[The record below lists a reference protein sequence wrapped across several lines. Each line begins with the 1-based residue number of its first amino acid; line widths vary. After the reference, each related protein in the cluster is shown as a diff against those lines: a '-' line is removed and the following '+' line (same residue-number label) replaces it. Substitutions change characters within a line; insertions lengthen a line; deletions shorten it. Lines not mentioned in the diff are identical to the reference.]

1 MTAKELR
8 DYCYSIGLVD
18 SNKPATFDHFNNGYR
33 YTDEFVD
40 KLDFI
45 AAWDKSKQ
53 CVVVANGCVIDE
65 NYKSEYKIRMTGS
78 TGFEND
84 EEIKTRIDD
93 LIKSVQENIKLLKI
107 KQIKNKIEMIE
118 GDFE

>member
-8 DYCYSIGLVD
+8 DYCYSIGLID
-18 SNKPATFDHFNNGYR
+18 TEFIFKDIYTSGYR
-33 YTDEFVD
+33 FNSEVINSY
-40 KLDFI
+40 DFI

-53 CVVVANGCVIDE
+53 CIVVANGCVIDE
-65 NYKSEYKIRMTGS
+65 DYKHKCKIRMCGS
-78 TGFEND
+78 TCVEND

-107 KQIKNKIEMIE
+107 KQIKKKIKMIE

>member
-8 DYCYSIGLVD
+8 DYCYSICLVD
-18 SNKPATFDHFNNGYR
+18 TDFIIKDIYASGYR
-33 YTDEFVD
+33 FNSEFVNSY
-40 KLDFI
+40 DFI

-53 CVVVANGCVIDE
+53 CVVVAKACVIGE
-65 NYKSEYKIRMTGS
+65 SKIRMI
-78 TGFEND
+78 GFMYLEND

-107 KQIKNKIEMIE
+107 KQMKKKIKMIE

>member
-1 MTAKELR
+1 MTKEELR

-18 SNKPATFDHFNNGYR
+18 SDKPATFDHFNNGYR

-40 KLDFI
+40 TLDFI

-53 CVVVANGCVIDE
+53 CVVVAKACVIGE
-65 NYKSEYKIRMTGS
+65 SKIRMI
-78 TGFEND
+78 GFMYLEND

-93 LIKSVQENIKLLKI
+93 LIKSVLENIKLLKI
-107 KQIKNKIEMIE
+107 KQMKKKIKMIE

>member
-8 DYCYSIGLVD
+8 DYCYSIGLID
-18 SNKPATFDHFNNGYR
+18 TEFIFKDIYASGYR
-33 YTDEFVD
+33 FNSEFVNYY
-40 KLDFI
+40 DFI

-65 NYKSEYKIRMTGS
+65 DYIHKCKIRMKGS
-78 TGFEND
+78 IRVEND
-84 EEIKTRIDD
+84 EEIKTHIDE
-93 LIKSVQENIKLLKI
+93 LITLVQENIKLLKI
-107 KQIKNKIEMIE
+107 KQIKKKIKMIE